1 MLKKLG
7 KIYSNMEDSE
17 LKIDYK
23 RFLYFIQS
31 NKADF
36 IKVLEYCGKRI
47 QKYKT
52 VVYKM
57 EGISN
62 EGIVSFWKEV
72 QNIILETYYKNKELG
87 E

>member
-1 MLKKLG
+1 
-7 KIYSNMEDSE
+7 
-17 LKIDYK
+17 
-23 RFLYFIQS
+23 
-31 NKADF
+31 
-36 IKVLEYCGKRI
+36 
-47 QKYKT
+47 
-52 VVYKM
+52 M